1 MKTAIIGASSDSVHA
16 IEAARELG
24 ITTVALDGNP
34 EAEGLKHADKSIV
47 VDISDEQTVI
57 DTLRGEHI
65 DFVTTVPIGRY
76 LTTIGAV
83 NDALHLPGI
92 TRKSAELCTDKYEFH
107 NVLKAKGLR
116 NSHCYLLNKE
126 NLRPCYHIQY
136 PAILKPRFGSGS
148 RAIYFLE
155 DQGQLDEAINE
166 IFCGKKSTGMFAT
179 GECQDGQRSSCGA
192 NRDAEQSEETPA
204 VHLDPEEMSARLKA
218 AMSSHIEKQSK
229 REEPQPPSDED
240 YVLEEAAPGQ
250 EYGIDGVVERYDFQM
265 ILLRRKII
273 TPLPAREAVGYI
285 SVVPDKEREICS
297 LMRDY
302 ISRIVEALGLKD
314 CLIHADVMY
323 LRRKMHVIELSARP
337 SGHNLHNLFTPMAT
351 GVDMCREYLA
361 YMSGK
366 HHNFE
371 PLQTRKMMIH
381 YFDMGNCFV
390 HWVPTRDSIGIP
402 DNVKLLKWQCNIRT
416 LDYLCPVTTGHS
428 IMNRGYYILD
438 GQKDEDFAEAAEF
451 IKNQFELS

>member
-1 MKTAIIGASSDSVHA
+1 MKTAIIGASADSVHA

-24 ITTVALDGNP
+24 IKTVALDGDP
-34 EAEGLKHADKSIV
+34 KAEGLKNADESMV
-47 VDISDEQTVI
+47 VDISDETAVL
-57 DTLRGEHI
+57 DALRGEHI

-83 NDALHLPGI
+83 NDAFHLPGI

-107 NVLKAKGLR
+107 NALKAKGLR
-116 NSHCYLLNKE
+116 NSHCYMLNKD
-126 NLRPCYHIQY
+126 NLRPYYHIQY
-136 PAILKPRFGSGS
+136 PAVLKPRFGSGS
-148 RAIYFLE
+148 RAIYFIE
-155 DQGQLDEAINE
+155 DQNQLDEAINE
-166 IFCGKKSTGMFAT
+166 IFCGKRPSGMFAT
-179 GECQDGQRSSCGA
+179 GECQDGQRGSCAFTSDENAKEDKMTDSETDIGSSA
-192 NRDAEQSEETPA
+192 ARI
-204 VHLDPEEMSARLKA
+204 DPREMSARLKA
-218 AMSSHIEKQSK
+218 AMSSHIEKNEKKEQ
-229 REEPQPPSDED
+229 QQPSDED

-285 SVVPDKEREICS
+285 SVVPDEERELYT

-302 ISRIVEALGLKD
+302 ISRIVETLGLKD

-337 SGHNLHNLFTPMAT
+337 SGHNLHNLFTPIAT

-390 HWVPTRDSIGIP
+390 H
-402 DNVKLLKWQCNIRT
+402 
-416 LDYLCPVTTGHS
+416 
-428 IMNRGYYILD
+428 
-438 GQKDEDFAEAAEF
+438 
-451 IKNQFELS
+451 